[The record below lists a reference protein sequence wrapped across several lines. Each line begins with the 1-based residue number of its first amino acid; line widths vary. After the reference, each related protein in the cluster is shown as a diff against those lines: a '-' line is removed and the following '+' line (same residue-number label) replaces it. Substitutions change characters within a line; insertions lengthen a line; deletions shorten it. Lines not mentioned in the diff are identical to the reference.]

1 MRPTL
6 FPCLALPSR
15 RRGAWLALGLAAL
28 AAAGCANIEQVEPG
42 TPLAQVQGRFGA
54 PTHACPLPDGGQR
67 LVWSQQ
73 PYGQYAWGTRTTAD
87 GRVGPVE
94 PILTDEYFKRLD
106 QGHWTAER
114 ILCEF
119 GPPAVIERVGMPSVR
134 QVVWA
139 YRYRENHVWNSL
151 MHLYM
156 GPDGTRLT
164 RRHAAPD
171 PMFEMNDSNSY
182 D

>member
-1 MRPTL
+1 MAKTL
-6 FPCLALPSR
+6 SFRMPR
-15 RRGAWLALGLAAL
+15 LGMLAAVL
-28 AAAGCANIEQVEPG
+28 AASGCANIAAVEPG
-42 TPLAQVQGRFGA
+42 TPLAQVQQQFGA

-73 PYGQYAWGTRTTAD
+73 PYGQYAWGTRTTPD
-87 GRVGPVE
+87 GRVGPIE

-106 QGHWTAER
+106 QGQWTAER
-114 ILCEF
+114 IRCEF
-119 GPPAVIERVGMPSVR
+119 GPPAEIEQVGMPSVR
-134 QVVWA
+134 QTVWA
-139 YRYRENHVWNSL
+139 YRYRQDHVWNSL

-156 GPDGTRLT
+156 GRDGQVLE

-171 PMFEMNDSNSY
+171 PMFEINDNNSY